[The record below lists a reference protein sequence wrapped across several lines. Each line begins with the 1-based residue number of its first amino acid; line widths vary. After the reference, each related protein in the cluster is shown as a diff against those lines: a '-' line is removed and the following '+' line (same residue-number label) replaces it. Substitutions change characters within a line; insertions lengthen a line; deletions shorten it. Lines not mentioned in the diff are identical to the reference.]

1 MKKKEGQQMFILG
14 TIIILLAGGVLVWMI
29 YSSIDSVLREEDE
42 QRVKHLADK
51 MFDDMLET
59 ATVRVRQCLV
69 IRDEMH

>member
-1 MKKKEGQQMFILG
+1 MFILG
-14 TIIILLAGGVLVWMI
+14 TILILLTGGVLVWMI
-29 YSSIDSVLREEDE
+29 YSSIEMALREEDE

-59 ATVRVRQCLV
+59 ATVRVRQRLV